1 MEELKDINAKIKEQ
15 HEKIEKLVPPDT
27 IEHYTGA
34 KVGTEEYNEQAKLID
49 TVKTTNST
57 RRVNRTLFVFKMF
70 GYLALLM
77 AVIFKF
83 IGIIYDINFHLPFLA
98 KATNS
103 TVIAIMG
110 VFTTAIILIS
120 THVAGDAIVNNKWK
134 KIPRFI
140 LIWLMAFGL
149 AASIYFDYRAINN
162 YTNTLVV
169 NIKKDIL
176 KDENNINA
184 IKISADD
191 KEISILNRR
200 IEQTSIKLN
209 NIDKRLEEIGG
220 ERAKIN
226 NSIEEIKDKKT
237 KSNLSNKEI
246 RKLNQ
251 NIYTSRKQ
259 LDALAQE
266 EENLIKRE
274 DKIKEELKE
283 LRRQKKEITD
293 TKITQISELDNKMS
307 DEQFNRF
314 VFLIVFILVVEL
326 TSYGGLLADF
336 LGNKNLTHEL
346 KGKIEQLRNDSDMS
360 AVVLNHLNIAQA
372 QQAQDIN
379 KQLEMLN
386 AVNRMHSLSNI
397 NLMYQQGE
405 NIKDM
410 VKSTSNITR
419 STRELTELAT
429 KGIINDVALRL
440 EREKNKKILEF
451 LNGQPR

>member
-1 MEELKDINAKIKEQ
+1 
-15 HEKIEKLVPPDT
+15 
-27 IEHYTGA
+27 
-34 KVGTEEYNEQAKLID
+34 
-49 TVKTTNST
+49 
-57 RRVNRTLFVFKMF
+57 
-70 GYLALLM
+70 
-77 AVIFKF
+77 
-83 IGIIYDINFHLPFLA
+83 
-98 KATNS
+98 
-103 TVIAIMG
+103 
-110 VFTTAIILIS
+110 
-120 THVAGDAIVNNKWK
+120 
-134 KIPRFI
+134 
-140 LIWLMAFGL
+140 
-149 AASIYFDYRAINN
+149 
-162 YTNTLVV
+162 
-169 NIKKDIL
+169 
-176 KDENNINA
+176 
-184 IKISADD
+184 
-191 KEISILNRR
+191 
-200 IEQTSIKLN
+200 
-209 NIDKRLEEIGG
+209 
-220 ERAKIN
+220 
-226 NSIEEIKDKKT
+226 
-237 KSNLSNKEI
+237 
-246 RKLNQ
+246 
-251 NIYTSRKQ
+251 
-259 LDALAQE
+259 
-266 EENLIKRE
+266 
-274 DKIKEELKE
+274 
-283 LRRQKKEITD
+283 
-293 TKITQISELDNKMS
+293 MS

-410 VKSTSNITR
+410 VKSTSNIAR